1 MKTEATCTHP
11 GLSATPPKE
20 GIRKS
25 GSPPL
30 EGTQGWIHWITLALV
45 FCVSCL
51 GTCTARAETNAT
63 APDALAPLR
72 NQNFLF
78 EVARH
83 LYRWTL
89 DESDIDKAPQS
100 GPVQFWIHPLTPK
113 LDPGDQ
119 SIFAELI
126 VPLFRVSVS
135 VKDTDYTIEELGVR
149 VNSSSYK
156 ITNVERITLP
166 AEPPKGWEVVTV
178 EMKDMRDYLFRTRAL
193 REFPTPELKRRMA
206 IALFDQMDDFTEIVK
221 QPEQIVFWSPLSPV
235 ANEVWVFWETG
246 RMLIRFSSDIDLANP
261 AVWEHDELSTKSYDV
276 DKQVVVSLS
285 EAPGSNRFMTRDQ
298 IGRALFNC
306 VILGEK
312 KVSPTET
319 LRKELEEA
327 GKIQAAAPAVK

>member
-1 MKTEATCTHP
+1 MN
-11 GLSATPPKE
+11 
-20 GIRKS
+20 IRKLL
-25 GSPPL
+25 G
-30 EGTQGWIHWITLALV
+30 ALFFLSV
-45 FCVSCL
+45 L
-51 GTCTARAETNAT
+51 TARAETNTT
-63 APDALAPLR
+63 AASAVDALAPLR
-72 NQNFLF
+72 KPEYLF

-89 DESDIDKAPQS
+89 DENDIDKAPQT
-100 GPVQFWIHPLTPK
+100 GPVQFWIHRLDPK

-119 SIFAELI
+119 SLFAEMI
-126 VPLFRVSVS
+126 IPLFRIQVAL
-135 VKDTDYTIEELGVR
+135 KDTDYTIPELNAHVD
-149 VNSSSYK
+149 SSNYK
-156 ITNVERITLP
+156 ITNVERLTPP
-166 AEPPKGWEVVTV
+166 ASPPEGWEVVTV
-178 EMKDMRDYLFRTRAL
+178 DMKEMRDYLFRTRSQ
-193 REFPTPELKRRMA
+193 REFPDTELRRRMG

-261 AVWEHDELSTKSYDV
+261 AVWEHDELSAKIYDV

-306 VILGEK
+306 IILGQK

-319 LRKELEEA
+319 LKKELEEA
-327 GKIQAAAPAVK
+327 GKIQAPAGE